1 MSSYPPDP
9 NELLRLLLQQQQQQQ
24 AQQQVP
30 PPNSQG
36 APANQANTNM
46 LEGLVAQYLRAGQ
59 GAAGAA
65 GSTLPQNSAVNRSS
79 LPQVALNHTSNPAA
93 NPNQSAPQQQQQQKL
108 LALQGLLSTL
118 NQSLA
123 EATQQAVP
131 AQSTTAFS
139 ISQPQQYQGLLQQL
153 QQQQPTTQAQVR
165 MRAFYFRLS
174 IFIIMLL
181 FAVLTC
187 ISHVIFIFFDKA
199 VPAPTTQGL
208 FPQPQQNTQIQ
219 VRINNVIY
227 CIVFEIFLLKHSG
240 SIKLM

>member
-1 MSSYPPDP
+1 MSSNPPDP

-93 NPNQSAPQQQQQQKL
+93 NPNRSAPQQQQQQQQKL

-139 ISQPQQYQGLLQQL
+139 MSQPQQYQGLLQQL
-153 QQQQPTTQAQVR
+153 QQQAAQAQVR
-165 MRAFYFRLS
+165 MRAY
-174 IFIIMLL
+174 I
-181 FAVLTC
+181 
-187 ISHVIFIFFDKA
+187 
-199 VPAPTTQGL
+199 
-208 FPQPQQNTQIQ
+208 
-219 VRINNVIY
+219 
-227 CIVFEIFLLKHSG
+227 
-240 SIKLM
+240 

>member
-1 MSSYPPDP
+1 MSSNPPDP
-9 NELLRLLLQQQQQQQ
+9 NELLRLLLQQQQQQQAQQQ

-46 LEGLVAQYLRAGQ
+46 LEDLVAQYLRAGQ

-123 EATQQAVP
+123 EATQQAEQ

-139 ISQPQQYQGLLQQL
+139 MSQPQQYQGLLQQL
-153 QQQQPTTQAQVR
+153 QQQATQAQVR
-165 MRAFYFRLS
+165 MRAFYFRVS
-174 IFIIMLL
+174 IFINMLL
-181 FAVLTC
+181 CAVLTC
-187 ISHVIFIFFDKA
+187 ISHFIVIFFDKA
-199 VPAPTTQGL
+199 VPAPTTRSL
-208 FPQPQQNTQIQ
+208 PTAAA
-219 VRINNVIY
+219 
-227 CIVFEIFLLKHSG
+227 KHADSG
-240 SIKLM
+240 KNK